1 MLETKLLIIDDEE
14 DIGFALS
21 KSLEKDGHQVESVLS
36 GEDGLEYIR
45 NNIVDLVLLD
55 IRLPKKDGFQI
66 LKEIKGIDPDIL
78 IVMMTA
84 YPDIEP
90 ALRAMKM
97 GASDFLTKPFQDI
110 SDVRSVV
117 QKALD
122 NQKLRREV
130 ARIHRQ
136 KQVEIVNSE
145 LFGNSSKINDVK
157 KMIQIVSNVPRTSVL
172 IQGES
177 GTGKEL
183 VANAIH
189 YSSSRAKNPFVKI
202 NCSAIP
208 DNLLESE
215 LFGHE
220 RGAFTDAKNLK
231 KGLFELANTGT
242 IFLDEIS
249 SLKLSLQPKLLR
261 ILETQSFRRI
271 GGINDIKFD
280 VRILTA
286 TNQNLDIC
294 VKEGLFRDDL
304 YYRLKVIVIDLPSL
318 QERQDDIILLAK
330 LFIDQNNRNFN
341 KNIIGLS
348 EEAEK
353 ILLHYHWPGNVRELK
368 NVLERGVILCSD
380 SEISV
385 EHLPHELNVASQK
398 SPVKIGEKLTSDMSL
413 DEMERRHILFVL
425 EANNNNKSQ
434 TARVLGIS
442 RSTLREKLR
451 QYGIENGLD

>member
-21 KSLEKDGHQVESVLS
+21 RNLEKDGHLVESVLS

-66 LKEIKGIDPDIL
+66 LKEIKEIDPDIL
-78 IVMMTA
+78 IIMMTA

-97 GASDFLTKPFQDI
+97 GASDYLTKPFQDV

-117 QKALD
+117 HKALE

-145 LFGNSSKINDVK
+145 LFGNSAKINDVK

-189 YSSSRAKNPFVKI
+189 FSSVRAGNPFVKI

-286 TNQNLDIC
+286 TNQNLDNC

-304 YYRLKVIVIDLPSL
+304 FYRLKVMVIDLPPL
-318 QERQDDIILLAK
+318 RERPDDIILLAK

-341 KNIIGLS
+341 KNILGLS
-348 EEAEK
+348 DEAEK

-368 NVLERGVILCSD
+368 NVLERGVILCT
-380 SEISV
+380 ETKISL
-385 EHLPHELNVASQK
+385 EHLPHELNIASQK